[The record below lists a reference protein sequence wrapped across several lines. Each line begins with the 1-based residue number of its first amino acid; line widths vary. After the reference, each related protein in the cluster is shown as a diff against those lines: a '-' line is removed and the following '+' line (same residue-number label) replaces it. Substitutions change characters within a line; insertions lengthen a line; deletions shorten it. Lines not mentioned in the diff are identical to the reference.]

1 MSLKGGKMRLVSFD
15 RACASRAPHAQR
27 LLLAILALLTTACGG
42 VFGKTYPPYRYRVTV
57 EVETPQGL
65 RSGSSVIEVQTS
77 AGGPYNVS
85 GGGGGGIATR
95 VTGEAA
101 PIDLP
106 NGETLFILITGEGNP
121 DWPTNA
127 YALEVPYPTRAEVE
141 ERTGAG
147 KWNENAAFDL
157 WMERVEA
164 SHGRLP
170 LRRWRIFGASKM
182 SGWPMLVRFKNIRDP
197 ASVESVD
204 PEDLEATFGKGYRVR
219 AVYVEKTEDPV
230 SKDIKARLPW
240 LDPSMGT
247 LAPHPH
253 RPDGSFMPWEQT
265 GLAAKLRYMDFER
278 VENE

>member
-1 MSLKGGKMRLVSFD
+1 MMRINFGDNCALTVP
-15 RACASRAPHAQR
+15 RAR
-27 LLLAILALLTTACGG
+27 LLSLAILGLFATACGG
-42 VFGKTYPPYRYRVTV
+42 VFGKTYPAYRYRVTV

-65 RSGSSVIEVQTS
+65 RRGSSVIEVQTT
-77 AGGPYNVS
+77 AGGPYSIS

-106 NGETLFILITGEGNP
+106 NGETLFILITAEGNP

-127 YALEVPYPTRAEVE
+127 YALEVPYPSKAEVE

-147 KWNENAAFDL
+147 KWNANAAFDL

-204 PEDLEATFGKGYRVR
+204 PDDLEATFGKGYRVR
-219 AVYVEKTEDPV
+219 DVYVEKTDDAV
-230 SKDIKARLPW
+230 NCKIKTRLTW

-247 LAPHPH
+247 LAPISRRAHGAEIGRKGQDPAKSLGYLEFS
-253 RPDGSFMPWEQT
+253 RGSYGRQCI
-265 GLAAKLRYMDFER
+265 
-278 VENE
+278 